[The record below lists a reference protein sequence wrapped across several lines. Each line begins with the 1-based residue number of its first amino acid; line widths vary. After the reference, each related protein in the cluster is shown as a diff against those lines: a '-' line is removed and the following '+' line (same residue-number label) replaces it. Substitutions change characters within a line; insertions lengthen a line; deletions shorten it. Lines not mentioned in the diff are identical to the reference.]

1 MSIQNADKEVQLCYT
16 EATDDVKRKNIFWN
30 LILKFTCQFSI
41 ARKT

>member
-16 EATDDVKRKNIFWN
+16 EATDVKRKNIFWN

-41 ARKT
+41 VRKT